1 MVIFQFLCS
10 QMPTFAAEEFN
21 RAATS
26 LESCGVNFILPV
38 SVNYSYTLA
47 GFLTIQH
54 WIFVSFVAK

>member
-10 QMPTFAAEEFN
+10 QMPTFEAKEFN

-47 GFLTIQH
+47 GFLTSQH
-54 WIFVSFVAK
+54 WIFLSFAAK